1 MINLLLAYDEQDKK
15 IGKQFKILADITKTI
30 FIYDNIVELP
40 SLYLKNN
47 IAILEK
53 RKEITSAV
61 VFIAF
66 THGEETALIGSGNRG
81 FLTTKTDVTAFTGDF
96 IYSFSCL
103 AGIHLSKYLVENGVK
118 CFIGHN
124 KIIYVHTLPKYS
136 SFFEKPIKCFISNI
150 YNRKTIEQSIQET
163 RLEYN
168 KQIDSLYKMDFMLA
182 SCLLNNRDS
191 LIVFG
196 DITTTLS
203 EYDRQ

>member
-1 MINLLLAYDEQDKK
+1 MINLLLAYDEQDET
-15 IGKQFKILADITKTI
+15 IGKQFKLLADITKTI

-40 SLYLKNN
+40 SLYLKND
-47 IAILEK
+47 IVILGK
-53 RKEITSAV
+53 RKKIISVA

-66 THGEETALIGSGNRG
+66 THGEETALIGSENRG
-81 FLTTKTDVTAFTGDF
+81 FLTTKTDATAFNGDL

-124 KIIYVHTLPKYS
+124 KVIYVHTLPKYF

-163 RLEYN
+163 RFEYN
-168 KQIDSLYKMDFMLA
+168 RQIDKLYKTDFILA

-191 LIVFG
+191 LIVLG
-196 DITTTLS
+196 DKTTTLS
-203 EYDRQ
+203 EYDK